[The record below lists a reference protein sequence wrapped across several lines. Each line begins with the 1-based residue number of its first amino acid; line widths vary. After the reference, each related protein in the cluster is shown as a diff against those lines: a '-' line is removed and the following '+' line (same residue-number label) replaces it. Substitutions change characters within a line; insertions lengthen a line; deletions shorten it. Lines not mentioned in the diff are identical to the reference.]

1 MTALT
6 QNTAPSDRNTDR
18 AVILAS
24 ASSSRANLLRSAG
37 IAFESIAARV
47 DEDSVKESLRAE
59 NATAAQCAE
68 TLAELKAVRISQR
81 HSNALVVGAD
91 QLLECNGK
99 WFDKPTDMAGAKAH
113 LESLRGHT
121 HVLATSVVV
130 AMNGARI
137 WHFNAAPSLTM
148 RTFSDGFLD
157 DYLAR
162 VGPAALTSVGAYQLE
177 GRGVQLF
184 SRIEGDFF
192 TILGLPLLEL
202 LSFLRGH
209 SVVAT

>member
-1 MTALT
+1 MITPT
-6 QNTAPSDRNTDR
+6 QKTAPSGRNSIR
-18 AVILAS
+18 SVILAS

-37 IAFESIAARV
+37 IAFEPIPAKV
-47 DEDSVKESLRAE
+47 DEDSLKMSLRAE

-68 TLAELKAVRISQR
+68 TLAELKAVKISQK
-81 HSNALVVGAD
+81 HSSALVVGAD
-91 QLLECNGK
+91 QMLECNGK
-99 WFDKPTDMAGAKAH
+99 WFDKPSDMAGAKAN
-113 LESLRGHT
+113 LKSLRGHT
-121 HVLATSVVV
+121 HILATSVVV

-137 WHFNAAPSLTM
+137 WHHNAAPSLTM
-148 RTFSDGFLD
+148 REFTDSFLN
-157 DYLAR
+157 DYLSG
-162 VGPAALTSVGAYQLE
+162 VGSAALSSVGAYQLE
-177 GRGVQLF
+177 GCGVQLF